1 MWTPEMER
9 LKKLIVELKEPEA
22 LDLVRQLLDTG
33 QNPADL
39 LLVFRASLEEVGQL
53 YEDGEYFIIGLIIA
67 GELMLQA
74 MTILMPALK
83 KANPSST
90 RGLVLLGTIEG
101 DIHDLGKNQTAYLL
115 AANGFE
121 VLDLGVDVAPAD
133 FWVQAILKKPVL
145 IGVSILMRGCLGT
158 VKKMVRQLRT
168 AYAGQMVPPIFVSGG
183 AVTPDTF
190 GLTGADFY
198 VADAFEAVELGLK
211 VSDAETPS
219 SPPASE
225 E

>member
-9 LKKLIVELKEPEA
+9 LKKLIVELNEPET
-22 LDLVRQLLDTG
+22 LELVRHFLDSG
-33 QNPADL
+33 RNPADL
-39 LLVFRASLEEVGQL
+39 LLVFRASLEEVGRL
-53 YEDGEYFIIGLIIA
+53 YEAGEYYIIGLIMA

-74 MTILMPALK
+74 MAILMPALK
-83 KANPSST
+83 KNNSSGS

-145 IGVSILMRGCLGT
+145 IGVSILMRGSLGSL
-158 VKKMVRQLRT
+158 KKMVRQLRT
-168 AYAGQMVPPIFVSGG
+168 AYAGQAAPPIFVSGG
-183 AVTPDTF
+183 AVSPDTI

-198 VADAFEAVELGLK
+198 VTDAFEALDLSLK
-211 VSDAETPS
+211 ISGAATPGV
-219 SPPASE
+219 
-225 E
+225 